1 MAQILLIDQ
10 HPERQTHFAL
20 ALQGAG
26 HDIRTASSGAQG
38 LAWLARRPVD
48 LAVIDLRL
56 PDSAGAEILH
66 AVRSPAV
73 GRPPIIVTGFV
84 SLRDVVAAVRLGAI
98 DLLDEPVSEHD
109 LLKAV
114 ERALAGAGEAPPA
127 TGERDASSAPNAHAA
142 ARWARALV
150 PVIDSPVD
158 PRTLEG
164 WARCIAVSPSTLR
177 KWCYAAGIG
186 PRRALVFARL
196 LRATT
201 LTARGHYSLEALL
214 DFVHRRTFLGLLKF
228 SGFDLPNVP
237 TDPAEFLERQTLVRD
252 GAALAEIRRLLT
264 VTRPGRVNTVSNVV
278 TTSGAGP
285 S

>member
-10 HPERQTHFAL
+10 HPERRTHFAL

-26 HDIRTASSGAQG
+26 HDIRTAASGAQG
-38 LAWLARRPVD
+38 LERLASRPVD

-56 PDSAGAEILH
+56 PDTAGADILH
-66 AVRSPAV
+66 AVRSPGV
-73 GRPPIIVTGFV
+73 GKPPIIVTGFV
-84 SLRDVVAAVRLGAI
+84 SLRDVVTAVRLGAI
-98 DLLDEPVSEHD
+98 DLLEEPVSDGD
-109 LLKAV
+109 LLRAV
-114 ERALAGAGEAPPA
+114 ARALASGDDEPA
-127 TGERDASSAPNAHAA
+127 ATDVREPAIAPNAHAA

-150 PVIDSPVD
+150 PVIDSPAD

-201 LTARGHYSLEALL
+201 LAARGHYTLEALL

-228 SGFDLPNVP
+228 SGFDLPHVP

-252 GAALAEIRRLLT
+252 AAALSEIRRLLA
-264 VTRPGRVNTVSNVV
+264 VTRPGRMNTVS
-278 TTSGAGP
+278 
-285 S
+285 